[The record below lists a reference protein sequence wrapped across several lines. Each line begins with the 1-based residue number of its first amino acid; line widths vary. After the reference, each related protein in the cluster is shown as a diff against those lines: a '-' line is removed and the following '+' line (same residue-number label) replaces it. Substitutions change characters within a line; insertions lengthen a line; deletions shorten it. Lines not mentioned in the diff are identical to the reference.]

1 MKQLLTALLSL
12 TLFISCSKDKDE
24 VKDYTAE
31 NEKEIVDY
39 LAQNNLT
46 AQRTNSG
53 LYYIITKEGSSE
65 SEGENPGEEENTGEG
80 ENTEENENDGH
91 PTLNSNITVI
101 YKGYFTNGKVFD
113 ESAEGVSYSLRT
125 LIPGWKEGIPL
136 LKSGGEIQLFVPAH
150 LGYGS
155 NGNKTVP
162 GGAVLIFEIT
172 LVSVN

>member
-12 TLFISCSKDKDE
+12 ILFISCSKDKDE

-53 LYYIITKEGSSE
+53 LYYIITKEGE
-65 SEGENPGEEENTGEG
+65 SQSEG
-80 ENTEENENDGH
+80 ENTEGNENDGH

-113 ESAEGVSYSLRT
+113 ESTEGVSYSLRT

>member
-12 TLFISCSKDKDE
+12 ILFISCSKDKDE

-53 LYYIITKEGSSE
+53 LYYIITKEGESQ
-65 SEGENPGEEENTGEG
+65 SEGENTGEG

-113 ESAEGVSYSLRT
+113 ESTEGVSYSLRT

>member
-53 LYYIITKEGSSE
+53 LYYIITKEGESQ
-65 SEGENPGEEENTGEG
+65 SEGENTGEG

-113 ESAEGVSYSLRT
+113 ESTEGVSYSLRT

-136 LKSGGEIQLFVPAH
+136 LKSGGEMQLFVPAH